1 MADET
6 SDFISNLTNK
16 DYIFQNNSLQK
27 EIKINIDLIIDYI
40 QKTIIPNSMLDYSE
54 HVESEEDIEEF
65 QKVKEMFINE
75 GIEIVNKLST
85 IIMKHQQVRPYEYV
99 NLDTTLSWY
108 LNEKTFTEN
117 EEIKNPFFS
126 HKIVSKI
133 LTIIFKL
140 IDFINEQYLNEIN
153 WHNRRIKYIEKLL
166 KDKKEELSE
175 MEFIFYS
182 MHLNIK
188 LKNEKEIKEKV
199 IDNFK
204 NFHEI
209 NYPIRSY
216 FLSLFKIDS
225 KEAYLRYLPICS
237 LNIFRSSLYFIKED
251 IEFLDFMIK
260 FEDWIPSSYRC
271 IYLLQIIKLFQNSD
285 TEIKKHISRFN
296 PDINLLIY
304 DLISLYDKLTKDPS
318 VISDLSLIN
327 SVLVRIFDRK
337 RFYLTIPIDKLI
349 SFVSIELTIISK
361 LKSEKENIP
370 KKDYEQLIEEALICI
385 QHVITYQLEITENYL
400 VHQIISILLSF
411 YDETYDNYLIK
422 TTLDIIFSN
431 IINNK
436 YTIIY
441 LCSMLEKEDII
452 NIKIPLTQENKD
464 KLMKWMNIYK
474 SLNTNYDL
482 IDPITSCV
490 IVIPCVIPMD
500 LTGSMTQICDKN
512 MLMSY
517 LWDKAENP
525 FTRSPLTIADLDEF
539 NKKEESII
547 KLKEFK
553 AVLKE
558 EIIKAK
564 NDNDK

>member
-1 MADET
+1 MDMT

-16 DYIFQNNSLQK
+16 DYIFENNSLQK
-27 EIKINIDLIIDYI
+27 EIKINIDLIIEYI
-40 QKTIIPNSMLDYSE
+40 QKTIIPNSMLDYSD

-65 QKVKEMFINE
+65 QKVKEMFIYE
-75 GIEIVNKLST
+75 GIEIVHKLSS
-85 IIMKHQQVRPYEYV
+85 IIQKHQHVRPYEYV

-108 LNEKTFTEN
+108 LNEKSFVDN
-117 EEIKNPFFS
+117 KEITNPFFP
-126 HKIVSKI
+126 HKIISKI

-153 WHNRRIKYIEKLL
+153 WHDRRIKYIEKLL
-166 KDKKEELSE
+166 RDKKEELSE
-175 MEFIFYS
+175 IEFIFYS
-182 MHLNIK
+182 MHANKK
-188 LKNEKEIKEKV
+188 LKYEKEMKEKV
-199 IDNFK
+199 IHKFRD
-204 NFHEI
+204 FHEI
-209 NYPIRSY
+209 TYPIRSY
-216 FLSLFKIDS
+216 FLSLFRIES
-225 KEAYLRYLPICS
+225 KDAYLAYLPICS

-260 FEDWIPSSYRC
+260 FEEWIPSSYRC

-285 TEIKKHISRFN
+285 AEIKKHILKFN
-296 PDINLLIY
+296 PNINLLIY
-304 DLISLYDKLTKDPS
+304 DLLSLYEKLTKDPS

-327 SVLVRIFDRK
+327 SVLVRMFEKK
-337 RFYLTIPIDKLI
+337 RFNLTIPIEKLI
-349 SFVSIELTIISK
+349 SFVSVELTIISK

-370 KKDYEQLIEEALICI
+370 KKDYEQLISEALICI
-385 QHVITYQLEITENYL
+385 QHIIRYQLEITENYL

-411 YDETYDNYLIK
+411 YDEEYDNYLIK
-422 TTLDIIFSN
+422 STLDIIFSN

-464 KLMKWMNIYK
+464 KLTKWMNIYK

-500 LTGSMTQICDKN
+500 LTGSMIQICDKN

-517 LWDKAENP
+517 LWDKSENP
-525 FTRSPLTIADLDEF
+525 FTRSSLTITDLEEF

-553 AVLKE
+553 AILKE
-558 EIIKAK
+558 AIKNAK
-564 NDNDK
+564 TESDK